1 MRTPI
6 KIGLVDPQEVVCKGL
21 GALLNN
27 YEDFTVVGQ
36 GHDMES
42 ARYICAKY
50 NPQVLITDFLAE
62 GLEGINLLAK
72 LHEEFPEV
80 RLFVLTAQSNKP
92 CIDQT
97 LKIGVLGYWFKN
109 ARIGDLVNAIR
120 CVKDNQPSLAPDVL
134 RSIIRT
140 MVAPPEVGRDLTN
153 REYEVLSWMVK
164 GFNNREIANELSISY
179 STVKNHVSKVLS
191 KLEVSNRVEAVTI
204 ALENQ
209 LVNAS

>member
-21 GALLNN
+21 GALLSE

-36 GHDMES
+36 GQDMES
-42 ARYICAKY
+42 ARYICSKY
-50 NPQVLITDFLAE
+50 KPHLLITDFLDE
-62 GLEGINLLAK
+62 GIEGINLLSK
-72 LHEEFPEV
+72 LHDEFPEV
-80 RLFVLTAQSNKP
+80 KLFVLTAHSDKP
-92 CIDQT
+92 QIDQT

-109 ARIGDLVNAIR
+109 ARVGDLVNAIR
-120 CVKDNQPSLAPDVL
+120 TVKDNQPSLAPDVL

-140 MVAPPEVGRDLTN
+140 MVAPPEVGRDLTH
-153 REYEVLSWMVK
+153 REQEVLSWMVK

-191 KLEVSNRVEAVTI
+191 KLEVSNRVEAVTT
-204 ALENQ
+204 ALENE
-209 LVNAS
+209 LISA